1 MSFLDEQATGQI
13 GIGEKASLGT
23 LTRTRRKRKKGQ
35 RPQGTETYSLLPQ
48 NEFTDI
54 VSSPTDITQ
63 VGIGQLLTAQG
74 IPASQVKNV
83 FERYQ
88 DTGAAP
94 FGDVG
99 DVLYPQPEDD
109 GDVNFI
115 DDDIETQTDPYIPDA
130 DPGIGEGDPLGYG
143 DPYNIPEDSL
153 LGGALNVFNDLTT
166 KANETL
172 GQVLPYEPGFVG
184 GEGIG
189 TGPGGAAGSGMGG
202 SSAGGGAGGLG
213 VFGQSEGAGTAQ
225 TVAVNAPS
233 VDSGP
238 GVGQGDGGGG
248 SSAGVGGSGI
258 AAVSRGGRQGYSNT
272 GIDSG
277 MFGEP
282 SDPSIP
288 DPPSVSNQS
297 VAEPGTEGPDFFA
310 SGGTVKS
317 KNKNSFMS
325 MKGK

>member
-109 GDVNFI
+109 GDDDDDN
-115 DDDIETQTDPYIPDA
+115 DDDIETQTDPYIPDPGGVGPDSGYDWGTPVEL
-130 DPGIGEGDPLGYG
+130 DPEGPFGFLAPGSALDTLTKGAAERANRVVDRLEGVYQVVESKLGDPNTGTPVISI
-143 DPYNIPEDSL
+143 DEI
-153 LGGALNVFNDLTT
+153 NDEAAEL
-166 KANETL
+166 A
-172 GQVLPYEPGFVG
+172 VAGF
-184 GEGIG
+184 
-189 TGPGGAAGSGMGG
+189 
-202 SSAGGGAGGLG
+202 
-213 VFGQSEGAGTAQ
+213 
-225 TVAVNAPS
+225 NAPN
-233 VDSGP
+233 VGEGP
-238 GVGQGDGGGG
+238 GVGQGGGGGG
-248 SSAGVGGSGI
+248 SAGTGGSGI